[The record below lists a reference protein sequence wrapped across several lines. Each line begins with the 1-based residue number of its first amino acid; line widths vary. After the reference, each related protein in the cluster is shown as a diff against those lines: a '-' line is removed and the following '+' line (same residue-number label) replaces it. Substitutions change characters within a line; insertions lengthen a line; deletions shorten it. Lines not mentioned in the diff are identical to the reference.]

1 MFLCK
6 LCLMCGSVGVGGGK
20 HGSMLALLGV
30 GFFVSYELFCFIFFF
45 CLGVLVPL
53 RYFYCCIF

>member
-6 LCLMCGSVGVGGGK
+6 LCLMCGSVGLGGGK

-30 GFFVSYELFCFIFFF
+30 VFFSCLTSYSVLYSFSVLLF
-45 CLGVLVPL
+45 
-53 RYFYCCIF
+53 